1 MRGDLS
7 GSVPERATCSLDEV
21 PSLLLVRPLRDPV
34 GRTRR
39 LVGVL
44 VVARDGGRDAKVAR
58 GFLVAGAVAGL
69 LLKLAVGSRRL
80 LVSVW
85 GLLRL
90 SVWGLLRLSVLALLG
105 VAVLRLLTVLL
116 GWLLVLLSVLLVLA
130 RGRSVIS
137 LTVAYCV
144 YRCGESG
151 NAPARV
157 DM

>member
-90 SVWGLLRLSVLALLG
+90 SVLALLG